1 MKRKFFSVTLIATS
15 LLLAI
20 GVFGCSD
27 DKDDKGGYV
36 SCSEA
41 ETAMEQCYVLEDAG
55 YEACRGSDESS
66 CNKEVEEQLDLCVA
80 RALCGSDKITEICDS
95 HYATCDWY

>member
-15 LLLAI
+15 LLLVI

-36 SCSEA
+36 SCEAA
-41 ETAMEQCYVLEDAG
+41 ETFMEQCSAQFEEEWDACTND
-55 YEACRGSDESS
+55 ACWDAVAA
-66 CNKEVEEQLDLCVA
+66 KENACIMPKICGGANEEEC
-80 RALCGSDKITEICDS
+80 SMY
-95 HYATCDWY
+95 YATTCGYGDVD